1 MKRICPA
8 SDLRSQEPVNRGLA
22 LETELKRRGRF
33 DRQSPT
39 HQDIWRLT
47 ACQPS
52 ATFAQT
58 WKGLDHIALLRE
70 CDDQRW
76 VVNFGHIATLF
87 GMTALTD
94 EIVCPS
100 PELIA
105 HLLRTCPQIV
115 DMTLEEFCA
124 DGEQNPGL
132 EAALSE
138 TSHLRSFD
146 LQPEDVDPSVGLGI
160 VRGLRSHHHL
170 TSWRHWT
177 DDDPGAIVPELAQT
191 LSGMQNLQCLDLCI
205 DASWNAEHF
214 QQIARQFS
222 HMPAL
227 QDLRLSMTAGC
238 DLSRFF
244 QALSTAGPA
253 APLARLKVDI
263 DHASDDA
270 SRNIAVALIRGIATL
285 PRLMSLHM
293 SHHVLEAMDPKQ
305 LIGAIRR
312 NGAFDT
318 LTSLD
323 AFGRKHPV
331 QFPDDLIAALH
342 TNRNRFD
349 LAPVGMM
356 GPACSALV
364 NVVLAQRQLGPV
376 SDIGL
381 VVAGHLVGQGAA
393 PDLRDCQGLLRASKK
408 VWEATRDMR
417 HQALRQLLKVSP
429 TTPGMAQ
436 HRINLA
442 RLARDLHIL
451 SPEEMPPLVKL
462 HGDWLRQHRSPRQ

>member
-1 MKRICPA
+1 MKRVRPA
-8 SDLRSQEPVNRGLA
+8 SDLRHQEPANRNPA
-22 LETELKRRGRF
+22 LETELRQCVQF
-33 DRQSPT
+33 DGQSQT
-39 HQDIWRLT
+39 HQDIWWLA

-58 WKGLDHIALLRE
+58 SEGLDHIALLRE
-70 CDDQRW
+70 CDNQHW
-76 VVNFGHIATLF
+76 VLNFGHIATLF
-87 GMTALTD
+87 GVTALTD

-105 HLLRTCPQIV
+105 HLLCTCPQIV

-124 DGEQNPGL
+124 DGGHIPGL
-132 EAALSE
+132 EAALSG
-138 TSHLRSFD
+138 TRHLRSFD
-146 LQPEDVDPSVGLGI
+146 LHPEDVDPGVSLGI

-177 DDDPGAIVPELAQT
+177 DDDPDAIVPELAQT

-205 DASWNAEHF
+205 DASWNAGHF
-214 QQIARQFS
+214 QQIARKLA

-227 QDLRLSMTAGC
+227 QDLRLSLAAGC

-244 QALSTAGPA
+244 QALSTAGRA
-253 APLARLKVDI
+253 APLARLKVGI

-270 SRNIAVALIRGIATL
+270 SRDTAVALIRGIATL
-285 PRLMSLHM
+285 PRLMSLHA
-293 SHHVLEAMDPKQ
+293 SHHVLEAMDLKL
-305 LIGAIRR
+305 LIDAIRR

-323 AFGRKHPV
+323 AFGRGHPV
-331 QFPDDLIAALH
+331 QFPDDLTAALH

-349 LAPVGMM
+349 LAPVGMV
-356 GPACSALV
+356 GPACSAFV
-364 NVVLAQRQLGPV
+364 NLVLAQHDFAPVSELGPV
-376 SDIGL
+376 
-381 VVAGHLVGQGAA
+381 VASHLVGQAAA
-393 PDLRDCQGLLRASKK
+393 PDLRDCQGLLRVSKK

-429 TTPGMAQ
+429 TTPGMAL
-436 HRINLA
+436 HRIHLA
-442 RLARDLHIL
+442 LLAQELDVL
-451 SPEEMPPLVKL
+451 SPEETHPLVEL
-462 HGDWLRQHRSPRQ
+462 HGDWLLQHRSLRQ